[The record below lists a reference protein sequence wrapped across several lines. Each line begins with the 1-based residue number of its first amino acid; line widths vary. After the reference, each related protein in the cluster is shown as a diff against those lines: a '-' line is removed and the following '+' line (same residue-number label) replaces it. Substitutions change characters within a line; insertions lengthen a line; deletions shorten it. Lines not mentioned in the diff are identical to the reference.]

1 MLDGDALGFV
11 DAITKARGLSLRTVE
26 KILTYMSLGIA
37 FTTSKTHR
45 YFRPSPI
52 LAGLCVIKVLEPQL
66 FQKAKSGQ
74 LTMVEAFGV
83 FDFSNWPESNE
94 RTWAMKFWQFA
105 LDKNLDLK
113 NPEWQEFATGF
124 RGYFNVDR
132 DDFVRFVADSVID
145 RMQTPPK

>member
-1 MLDGDALGFV
+1 
-11 DAITKARGLSLRTVE
+11 
-26 KILTYMSLGIA
+26 
-37 FTTSKTHR
+37 
-45 YFRPSPI
+45 
-52 LAGLCVIKVLEPQL
+52 
-66 FQKAKSGQ
+66 
-74 LTMVEAFGV
+74 MVEAFGV